1 MANIFR
7 CDLCKTYDDKPK
19 ANGKAAHLTISEM
32 DLTISEM
39 DLDEPSHLEL
49 CQSCLDNVK
58 YLLKSAPSKV

>member
-32 DLTISEM
+32 DL
-39 DLDEPSHLEL
+39 DEPSHLEL
-49 CQSCLDNVK
+49 CQSCLDTVK